1 MRLHN
6 YYVYIMASHR
16 RVIYIG
22 VTNDLTRRIA
32 QHKSLLIDGFS
43 KKYKTK
49 KLVYYEYFTDINYTI
64 QLEKELKG
72 WRRSKKTYLIESMN
86 PRWVDLAIDPSLRSG

>member
-1 MRLHN
+1 MRIHS
-6 YYVYIMASHR
+6 YYVYIVASHR

-49 KLVYYEYFTDINYTI
+49 KLVYYEYFTDINYAI
-64 QLEKELKG
+64 QREKELKG
-72 WRRSKKTYLIESMN
+72 WRRSKKIALIESMN
-86 PRWVDLAIDPSLRSG
+86 PDWDDLGIDPSLRSG